1 MIKPFPFARLP
12 AGHRP
17 LGHRLF
23 GRKYAEYPL
32 YAGWLAEFLEES
44 DVAIRR
50 KATAPTVWK
59 WQSFSHKRREFFWS
73 TIGEE

>member
-1 MIKPFPFARLP
+1 
-12 AGHRP
+12 
-17 LGHRLF
+17 LF